1 MKVVLQKPVDKLGDP
16 GDVVEVAAGYARNY
30 LIPRSMAVKAHKGAT
45 QQAENLRRAHERRQ
59 YARKGEYEA
68 IASRLISG
76 GPIQVPARAGD
87 EGKLFGS
94 VTAEHIADAIA
105 AKHEGVEIDKRD
117 VHLDEPIRSIG
128 THEVRVHLFHQV
140 DPVVTVDVVAEG

>member
-1 MKVVLQKPVDKLGDP
+1 MKVILQKPVDKLGDP

-30 LIPRSMAVKAHKGAT
+30 LIPRAMAVRAHKGAT

-59 YARKGEYEA
+59 YERKGEYEA

-94 VTAEHIADAIA
+94 VTAEHIADAIGA
-105 AKHEGVEIDKRD
+105 RHEGVEIDKRD
-117 VHLDEPIRSIG
+117 VHLEEPIRSIG

-140 DPVVTVDVVAEG
+140 DPVVTVEVVAQG

>member
-1 MKVVLQKPVDKLGDP
+1 MKIVLQKPVGDLGNP
-16 GDVVEVAAGYARNY
+16 GDVVEVADGYARNY
-30 LIPRSMAVKAHKGAT
+30 LIPRSMAVRAHKGAA

-59 YARKGEYEA
+59 YAHKGEFEA

-76 GPIQVPARAGD
+76 GPIDVAARAGD

-94 VTAEHIADAIA
+94 VTAEHIAEAIA
-105 AKHEGVEIDKRD
+105 ARYEGVTVDKRD
-117 VHLDEPIRSIG
+117 VHLEEPIRSIG

-140 DPVVTVDVVAEG
+140 DPVVTVRVVPEG

>member
-16 GDVVEVAAGYARNY
+16 GDVVDVADGYARNF
-30 LIPRSMAVKAHKGAT
+30 LIPRSMAVKAHKGAA

-68 IASRLISG
+68 IASRLIAG
-76 GPIQVPARAGD
+76 GPIQVTARAGD

-94 VTAEHIADAIA
+94 VTAEHVADAIA
-105 AKHEGVEIDKRD
+105 AQHEGLTIDKRD
-117 VHLDEPIRSIG
+117 VHLEEPIRSVG
-128 THEVRVHLFHQV
+128 AHEVRVHLFHQV
-140 DPVVTVDVVAEG
+140 DPVVTVQVVAEG